1 MSELN
6 FVHQHG
12 TFHLE
17 KNIKNNMEKKI
28 NKAMVNYRFKL
39 KNTRPEYCEYDLD
52 EMIKEK
58 KRRSKI

>member
-1 MSELN
+1 
-6 FVHQHG
+6 
-12 TFHLE
+12 
-17 KNIKNNMEKKI
+17 MEKKI

-58 KRRSKI
+58 KEEVKSEIWEYILISRNY